1 MEHIRTIKN
10 SGMLVVTASSDF
22 NPMQQLKTLSIELQN
37 MKFRGSVVFDLLYTN
52 GQAYNRF
59 VEINFDGT
67 AFDRKSLNIIE
78 HIDYNLKSE
87 QDDFF
92 RSAPD
97 ILAGTVLSEAERAA
111 FISSH

>member
-1 MEHIRTIKN
+1 MESIRMTE
-10 SGMLVVTASSDF
+10 GGRFVVITATADF
-22 NPMQQLKTLSIELQN
+22 SPMKQLKQLSSKLHD
-37 MKFRGSVVFDLLYTN
+37 MGFSGSVVFDLLYTN
-52 GQAYNRF
+52 GLAYNRF

-67 AFDRKSLNIIE
+67 AFDRNSLNIIE
-78 HIDYNLKSE
+78 HIDYNLKNE

-111 FISSH
+111 LISSH